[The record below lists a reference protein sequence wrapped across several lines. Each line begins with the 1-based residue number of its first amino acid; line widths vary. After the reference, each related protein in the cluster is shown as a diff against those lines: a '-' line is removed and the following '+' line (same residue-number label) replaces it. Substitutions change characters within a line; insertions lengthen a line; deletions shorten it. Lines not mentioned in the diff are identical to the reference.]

1 MNDGPPALSAAH
13 ERFIHITIPVGMLQ
27 CNCSIIGDPVTREA
41 LVVDPGDEVT
51 RILDLIGRH
60 RLTVKAIV
68 STHAHIDHVGGLSK
82 LHQYTGAPVL
92 MHRDD
97 LPLYQAMDM
106 QAAFLGVPPPDLTEI
121 DQLLK
126 EGDVLRWGSF
136 EALVIHTPG
145 HTPGSVSLYLPHDAG
160 KVTVPGAPA
169 IHTVMNEAGEKVLL
183 TDLLKRAN
191 NLEDDA
197 QDMPLEE
204 DEKIVLC
211 APQLF
216 SGDTLFA
223 GSIGRTDLWGG
234 SMDKIMESL
243 RTKLMHLPDE
253 TVVYPGHGPVTSIGK
268 ERQLNPFLQPE

>member
-1 MNDGPPALSAAH
+1 MNDGRRALSAVTDGL
-13 ERFIHITIPVGMLQ
+13 IHITIPVGMLQ
-27 CNCSIIGDPVTREA
+27 CNCSIIGDPTTREA

-106 QAAFLGVPPPDLTEI
+106 QASFLGVMPPELTDV

-126 EGDVLRWGSF
+126 EGDILHWGGF
-136 EALVIHTPG
+136 EAQVIHTPG

-160 KVTVPGAPA
+160 KVTGATA
-169 IHTVMNEAGEKVLL
+169 KRITVKDEAGEDIAIA
-183 TDLLKRAN
+183 DLLKKTVDPDNTREA
-191 NLEDDA
+191 
-197 QDMPLEE
+197 PVP
-204 DEKIVLC
+204 DESELILPR

-234 SMDKIMESL
+234 SMEAIMDSL
-243 RTKLMHLPDE
+243 RTKLMHLPDDT
-253 TVVYPGHGPVTSIGK
+253 TVHPGHGPVTTIGN
-268 ERQLNPFLQPE
+268 ERHLNPFLQPE

>member
-1 MNDGPPALSAAH
+1 MSDALPTLNAAT
-13 ERFIHITIPVGMLQ
+13 EGLIHITVPVGLLQ

-60 RLTVKAIV
+60 KLNVKAIV

-97 LPLYQAMDM
+97 LPLYQAMEM
-106 QAAFLGVPPPDLTEI
+106 QAAFLGVLTPELTDV

-126 EGDVLRWGSF
+126 EGDVLHWGPF
-136 EALVIHTPG
+136 EAQVIHTPG

-160 KVTVPGAPA
+160 KIAVP
-169 IHTVMNEAGEKVLL
+169 
-183 TDLLKRAN
+183 
-191 NLEDDA
+191 
-197 QDMPLEE
+197 
-204 DEKIVLC
+204 
-211 APQLF
+211 APQVF

-234 SMDKIMESL
+234 SMDQIMDSL
-243 RTKLMHLPDE
+243 RTKLMGLPDE
-253 TVVYPGHGPVTSIGK
+253 TIVYPGHGPATTIGD
-268 ERQLNPFLQPE
+268 ERHSNPFLQVNP

>member
-1 MNDGPPALSAAH
+1 MNDGLPALSAANDS
-13 ERFIHITIPVGMLQ
+13 FIHITIPVGILQ

-97 LPLYQAMDM
+97 LPLYQAMDV
-106 QAAFLGVPPPDLTEI
+106 QAAFLGVLPPDLTEI

-136 EALVIHTPG
+136 EAQVIHTPG

-160 KVTVPGAPA
+160 KVSVPGTPA
-169 IHTVMNEAGEKVLL
+169 IHSVLNEAGEKILL
-183 TDLLKRAN
+183 TDLLKRAASS
-191 NLEDDA
+191 EDDA
-197 QDMPLEE
+197 QSMPVEE
-204 DEKIVLC
+204 PDKFVLRP
-211 APQLF
+211 PQLF

-234 SMDKIMESL
+234 SMDAIMESL

-253 TVVYPGHGPVTSIGK
+253 TVVFPGHGPVTSIGK
-268 ERQLNPFLQPE
+268 ERELNPFLQPE